1 MLSKVN
7 LLKVLKIIDEMY
19 PNAKGELN
27 AKTPFQL
34 LIAVILSAQTTDKA
48 VNQVTP
54 ALFRDYS
61 TPEALA
67 NADVEDVMGKIARI
81 GLYKNKSRNIIQTAR
96 MIHQDFNDDIPQTHE
111 ALESLP
117 GVGRKTAN
125 VVLGD
130 AFGIPGIA
138 VDTHVERVS
147 KRLRV
152 VKQSATVKEVEAALM
167 QKIPK
172 SRWVLTHHQL
182 ILFGRY
188 HCTAKRPKCDI
199 CPVFSFCGEG
209 KKIMLAYHDRS
220 K

>member
-1 MLSKVN
+1 MLSKAN
-7 LLKVLKIIDEMY
+7 LMRVLEIIGEMF

-27 AKTPFQL
+27 SETPFQL

-48 VNQVTP
+48 VNMVTP
-54 ALFRDYS
+54 ALFEDYP
-61 TPEALA
+61 TPQKLA
-67 NADVEDVMGKIARI
+67 NAPIEDVMQKISRI
-81 GLYKNKSRNIIQTAR
+81 GLYKNKSKNIIQTAR
-96 MIHQDFNDDIPQTHE
+96 MVHELYQDEIPRTHE
-111 ALESLP
+111 ALEKFP

-147 KRLRV
+147 KRLRI
-152 VKQSATVKEVEAALM
+152 VKKSASVKEVELALM

-172 SRWVLTHHQL
+172 ERWVLTHHQL

-188 HCTAKRPKCDI
+188 HCTAKKPKCEI
-199 CPVFSFCGEG
+199 CPVFSYCGEG
-209 KKIMLAYHDRS
+209 QLILKNSLNRH
-220 K
+220 